1 MAGDRCVR
9 EDQIG
14 ASASSPETVI
24 CTTAAAT
31 LGPTGL
37 RDTLRLFLRHEGSY
51 TATADTLVMHKNS
64 VKYRNNSAEKPSA
77 NPSEPTDSPSNA
89 PSPHATGWV
98 PPSCKNHRRGDP
110 TMNGAVREQPAHL
123 AAATSLPSPTSIHR
137 LTQ

>member
-51 TATADTLVMHKNS
+51 TATADTMVMHKNS
-64 VKYRNNSAEKPSA
+64 VKYRTNSAEKAIGKPIRTNRLAIECALTACHWLGSA
-77 NPSEPTDSPSNA
+77 VLQESP
-89 PSPHATGWV
+89 PG
-98 PPSCKNHRRGDP
+98 
-110 TMNGAVREQPAHL
+110 
-123 AAATSLPSPTSIHR
+123 
-137 LTQ
+137 

>member
-1 MAGDRCVR
+1 MLAM
-9 EDQIG
+9 
-14 ASASSPETVI
+14 SP
-24 CTTAAAT
+24 TATRRWVTAT
-31 LGPTGL
+31 LGELATDDEHHQWL